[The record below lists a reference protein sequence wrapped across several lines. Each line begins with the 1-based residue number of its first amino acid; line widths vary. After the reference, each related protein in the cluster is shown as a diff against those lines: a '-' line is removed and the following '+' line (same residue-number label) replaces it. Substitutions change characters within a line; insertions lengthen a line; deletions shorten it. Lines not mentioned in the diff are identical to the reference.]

1 VKLAVF
7 YDIADGGSLG
17 IYFSNGLG
25 IKLGDR
31 VFMVALPFAIA
42 YLI

>member
-17 IYFSNGLG
+17 IYFSNGLE

-31 VFMVALPFAIA
+31 VFMVALPSVIA